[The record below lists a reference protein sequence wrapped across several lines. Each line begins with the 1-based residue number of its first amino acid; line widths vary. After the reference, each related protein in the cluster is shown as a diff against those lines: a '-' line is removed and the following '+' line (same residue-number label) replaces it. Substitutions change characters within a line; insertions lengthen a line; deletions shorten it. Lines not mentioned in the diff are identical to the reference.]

1 MRKIIS
7 ILFISLF
14 AIMKGYADTTTSLIV
29 ASDVTIDSK
38 ATEPVYMT
46 VSLQGNT
53 VYSGY
58 NVDIYLPD
66 GITMAT
72 LDGELDVYLED
83 AMYPV
88 VQRKITHELMSE
100 YNQEKNRLRM
110 VCVSVKGKDMVAG
123 SGTLFYIGLLPTA
136 SAMAGTYD
144 VKLTESCLISTE
156 SVNYFAQ
163 DTTAKLIITDA
174 TDIKTVEEQSNN
186 AIYTIDG
193 IRTTSPQKGHMYIV
207 DGKKMKY

>member
-7 ILFISLF
+7 ILFIGFF
-14 AIMKGYADTTTSLIV
+14 AIMKSQADTTTSLIV

-46 VSLQGNT
+46 ISLQGNT

-83 AMYPV
+83 NMYPV

-123 SGTLFYIGLLPTA
+123 SGTLFYIGIQPTA

-144 VKLTESCLISTE
+144 VRLTESCLISTE

-193 IRTTSPQKGHMYIV
+193 IRTVSPQKGHMYIV